1 MSTRVIHVTRIH
13 RHINPTKTISLRSEQ
28 SLTSTFCNSYSYIDS
43 TARKLHQVYTFPD
56 RRSLTF
62 LQYLFYGAQSRRTTI
77 PPASM
82 APMTDLENLPKE
94 KQPIV
99 ISGPS
104 GSGKSTIITKLREKY
119 PGRFGFSCSRMFVP
133 STFMSLSFS
142 FSFLVVWREALLLH
156 LWGETIGPVKQ
167 AT

>member
-1 MSTRVIHVTRIH
+1 MSIRVIQVTRIH

-28 SLTSTFCNSYSYIDS
+28 SITSTFHNSHGYINS
-43 TARKLHQVYTFPD
+43 TAHKAHQVYTFPVH
-56 RRSLTF
+56 RSLIS
-62 LQYLFYGAQSRRTTI
+62 LPNLFYGVQSRRYTI
-77 PPASM
+77 PPVKM
-82 APMTDLENLPKE
+82 APTTDLENLPKE

-119 PGRFGFSCSRMFVP
+119 PGRFGFSCSRMFFP
-133 STFMSLSFS
+133 LPLRLFS
-142 FSFLVVWREALLLH
+142 FFLLVVWREALLLH
-156 LWGETIGPVKQ
+156 LLGETIGLVKQ